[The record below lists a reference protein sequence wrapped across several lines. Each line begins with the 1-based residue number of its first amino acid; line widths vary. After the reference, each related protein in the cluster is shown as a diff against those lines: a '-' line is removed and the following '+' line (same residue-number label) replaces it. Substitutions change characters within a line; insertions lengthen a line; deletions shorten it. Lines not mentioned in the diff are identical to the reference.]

1 MTIDSSDAAVHTA
14 RVVSQHRDGYV
25 VRLSWGDTSARLPGR
40 FRHTATSAEEL
51 PAVGDWVSVS
61 IAAGDPELAI
71 IREVHPRRSAFM
83 RKATLG
89 VTAAQVVAANVD
101 IAFITSALPH
111 DVNHRRIE
119 RYLTLAW
126 ESGAMPI
133 VVLTKADLVDD
144 ADSCARAVREIAP
157 GVDVL
162 AASAVSGAGMDA
174 VTAHLARD
182 ITAVLLGSSG
192 AGKSTLVNALLGEER
207 QRTVAVRNDG
217 KGRHTTTH
225 RELIDLPSG
234 ASIIDTP
241 GMRELQLWSSS
252 EGLDDAFHDI
262 VALAAECRFRD
273 CAHRTEPGCAVL
285 AAIEQG
291 LVDQERLES
300 WRKLARELEY
310 LEHRKDAA
318 AHAAARAYAR
328 SMQHL
333 LRGRLCEK
341 YGKPPS

>member
-1 MTIDSSDAAVHTA
+1 MSIDSVDTAVHTA
-14 RVVSQHRDGYV
+14 RVVSHHRDGYI
-25 VRLSWGDTSARLPGR
+25 VRLPWGDRSAHLPGR
-40 FRHTATSAEEL
+40 FRHVASLAEEL
-51 PAVGDWVSVS
+51 PAVGDWVTVS
-61 IAAGDPELAI
+61 MATGDPERAI
-71 IREVHPRRSAFM
+71 IREVQPRRSAFM
-83 RKATLG
+83 RKATLDI
-89 VTAAQVVAANVD
+89 TAAQVVAANVD

-119 RYLTLAW
+119 RYLTLTW
-126 ESGAMPI
+126 ESGATP
-133 VVLTKADLVDD
+133 VVLLTKADLVGD
-144 ADSCARAVREIAP
+144 ADSCAHGVREIAP

-162 AASAVSGAGMDA
+162 VASAVSGVGMDA
-174 VTAHLARD
+174 VLGRLTRD
-182 ITAVLLGSSG
+182 LTAVLLGSSG

-207 QRTVAVRNDG
+207 QRTGAMREDG
-217 KGRHTTTH
+217 GGRHTTTH

-241 GMRELQLWSSS
+241 GMRELQLWASPD
-252 EGLDDAFHDI
+252 GLDEAFHDI
-262 VALAAECRFRD
+262 VALAADCRFRD

-291 LVDQERLES
+291 HLDQERLES

-310 LEHRKDAA
+310 LERRKDAA
-318 AHAAARAYAR
+318 AHAAARAHAK

-333 LRGRLCEK
+333 LRDRMCEK